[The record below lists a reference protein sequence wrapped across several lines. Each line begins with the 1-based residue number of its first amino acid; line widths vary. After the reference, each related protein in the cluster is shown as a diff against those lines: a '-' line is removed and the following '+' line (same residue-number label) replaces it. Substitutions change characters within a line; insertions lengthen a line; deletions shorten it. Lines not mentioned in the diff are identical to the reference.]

1 MKIIDN
7 ILAKEQTKLTF
18 KERQVV
24 VDYFRHLVNR
34 EFDHFKKNYLK
45 MDKEEIFERAYLIDS
60 YENIRMTLNNL
71 SFFTIAKLLKYLKGD
86 YISYM
91 YDADVNDGV
100 FNYYDDIE
108 KRILNVVTKL
118 RIHNEQKAA

>member
-1 MKIIDN
+1 MKIIDT
-7 ILAKEQTKLTF
+7 ILEKEPTKLTF

-24 VDYFRHLVNR
+24 SDYFRYLVNK
-34 EFDHFKKNYLK
+34 EFYDFKKSYLK
-45 MDKEEIFERAYLIDS
+45 REKEEIFEKAYLIDC

-71 SFFTIAKLLKYLKGD
+71 SFATTAKLLKYLNGD

-91 YDADVNDGV
+91 YDSDVNDGV
-100 FNYYDDIE
+100 IDYYEDIE

>member
-7 ILAKEQTKLTF
+7 ILEKEQTKLTF

-34 EFDHFKKNYLK
+34 EFEQFKKNYLK
-45 MDKEEIFERAYLIDS
+45 KDKEEIFEKAYLIDR
-60 YENIRMTLNNL
+60 YENIRMSLNSL
-71 SFFTIAKLLKYLKGD
+71 SYFTIAKLLKYLKGD
-86 YISYM
+86 YISHM
-91 YDADVNDGV
+91 YDADVNDGIID
-100 FNYYDDIE
+100 YYEDIE
-108 KRILNVVTKL
+108 NRILNVVSKL

>member
-1 MKIIDN
+1 M
-7 ILAKEQTKLTF
+7 
-18 KERQVV
+18 
-24 VDYFRHLVNR
+24 
-34 EFDHFKKNYLK
+34 
-45 MDKEEIFERAYLIDS
+45 S
-60 YENIRMTLNNL
+60 LNSL

-100 FNYYDDIE
+100 IDYYEDIE
-108 KRILNVVTKL
+108 NRILNVVSKL

>member
-7 ILAKEQTKLTF
+7 ILKKEQTKTTF

-24 VDYFRHLVNR
+24 IDYFRHLVNR
-34 EFDHFKKNYLK
+34 EFERFKEGYLQK
-45 MDKEEIFERAYLIDS
+45 DKSEIFERAYLIDC
-60 YENIRMTLNNL
+60 YDNIWMSLNSL

-100 FNYYDDIE
+100 IDYYEDIE
-108 KRILNVVTKL
+108 SRILNVVTKL
-118 RIHNEQKAA
+118 RIYNEQKAA

>member
-1 MKIIDN
+1 M
-7 ILAKEQTKLTF
+7 
-18 KERQVV
+18 
-24 VDYFRHLVNR
+24 
-34 EFDHFKKNYLK
+34 
-45 MDKEEIFERAYLIDS
+45 S
-60 YENIRMTLNNL
+60 LNSL

-100 FNYYDDIE
+100 IDYYDDIE
-108 KRILNVVTKL
+108 SRILNVVTKL

>member
-34 EFDHFKKNYLK
+34 EFEHFKKNYLK
-45 MDKEEIFERAYLIDS
+45 KDKEEIFEKAYLIDC
-60 YENIRMTLNNL
+60 YDNIRMSLNSL
-71 SFFTIAKLLKYLKGD
+71 SFCTIAKLLKYLKGG

-100 FNYYDDIE
+100 IDYYDDIE
-108 KRILNVVTKL
+108 SRILNVVTKL

>member
-1 MKIIDN
+1 MKIIDT
-7 ILAKEQTKLTF
+7 ILEKEPTKLTF

-24 VDYFRHLVNR
+24 SDYFRYLVNK
-34 EFDHFKKNYLK
+34 EFDDFKKSYLK
-45 MDKEEIFERAYLIDS
+45 KEKEEIFEKAYLIDC

-71 SFFTIAKLLKYLKGD
+71 SFATTAKLLKYLNGD

-91 YDADVNDGV
+91 YDSDVNDGV
-100 FNYYDDIE
+100 IDYYEDIE